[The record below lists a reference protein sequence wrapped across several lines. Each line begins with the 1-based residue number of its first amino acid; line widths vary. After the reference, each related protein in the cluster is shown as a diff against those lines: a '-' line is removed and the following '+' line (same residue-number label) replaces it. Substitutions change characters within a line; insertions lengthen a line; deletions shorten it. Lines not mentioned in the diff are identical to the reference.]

1 MVSLLLL
8 ALKFFAFH
16 LTNSKAILTD
26 ALESIVNVVAS
37 GFAIYSIYLSTQP
50 RDNNHPYGHGKV
62 EFFSAGMEGV
72 LILIAGIF
80 IIYQAIHA
88 LVFPEPL
95 TLLPYGM
102 ALIGFSGI
110 VNGWLGYMLSK
121 KGKIYNSLTLEA
133 DGKHILTDA
142 YSSMVLLLG
151 IALIYL
157 SGYYF
162 LDSVFSIL
170 FAFYRSEE
178 RRVGKECR
186 SRWSPY
192 Q

>member
-1 MVSLLLL
+1 MSDNSKKKQWIILSFVVSIILLVV
-8 ALKFFAFH
+8 KFYSYYI
-16 LTNSKAILTD
+16 TNSKAILTD

-142 YSSMVLLLG
+142 
-151 IALIYL
+151 
-157 SGYYF
+157 
-162 LDSVFSIL
+162 
-170 FAFYRSEE
+170 
-178 RRVGKECR
+178 
-186 SRWSPY
+186 
-192 Q
+192 